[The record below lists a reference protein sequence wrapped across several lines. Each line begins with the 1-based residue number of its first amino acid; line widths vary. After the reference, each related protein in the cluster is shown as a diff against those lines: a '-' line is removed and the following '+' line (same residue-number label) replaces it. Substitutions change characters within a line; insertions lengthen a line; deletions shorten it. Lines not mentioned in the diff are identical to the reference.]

1 MKPYVLLYLSCI
13 GLLITIPN
21 GAAETRGVNESSPG
35 VQEIGDAFTFV
46 RVQYDSAG
54 GSRDVGD
61 DWGWGAWRT
70 WAVDFPASDRNFLR
84 GVRRLTNIQ
93 VNQEPI
99 VLRLDDD
106 RIFEY
111 PFLYMLEVGR
121 QGGLQLRP
129 KEVENLREYLLRGG
143 FLFIDDFW
151 GTWQWANFYATF
163 ATVFPDREIVE
174 LAKDHPIFRS
184 YYDIDGPQ
192 MIPRIYNFDNQPER
206 DVDVAINRA
215 VLDDDGRVMVLIN
228 WNSDIGDGW
237 EHTYHPEYPTQYA
250 NMAYR
255 LGINYLIYALTH

>member
-1 MKPYVLLYLSCI
+1 MKNLFLLYLCCL
-13 GLLITIPN
+13 GLLMTIPS
-21 GAAETRGVNESSPG
+21 GAAEMLDTRYTSLELD
-35 VQEIGDAFTFV
+35 EAGDAFTFV
-46 RVQYDSAG
+46 RVQYETAL
-54 GSRDVGD
+54 GSWDEGEH
-61 DWGWGAWRT
+61 WGRGPWRT

-84 GVRRLTNIQ
+84 GVRRLTNIH
-93 VNQEPI
+93 VNKEPI

-106 RIFEY
+106 QIFEY

-121 QGGLQLRP
+121 QGGLQLTPEEIR
-129 KEVENLREYLLRGG
+129 NLREYLLRGG

-151 GTWQWANFYATF
+151 GTWQWANFYKTF
-163 ATVFPDREIVE
+163 STVFPDKPIVE
-174 LAKDHPIFRS
+174 LSKDHPVFHS

-192 MIPRIYNFDNQPER
+192 MIPRIFNFSNQPEQ

-237 EHTYHPEYPTQYA
+237 EHTYHPAYPTQYA

-255 LGINYLIYALTH
+255 LGINYLMYALTH